1 MAVELAYQNPELIQ
15 KRQPEIDAFKPML
28 IEGEGVTTPPVGEL
42 SLVLPEEVPGTQE
55 ANSEDNVVELKLIVG
70 GLKEVTKDKVK
81 AFEPGSND
89 VINVKN
95 DSASIIAAFEKTK
108 SGGGSTWSVCDC
120 GCGREAKFGN
130 CANIGY
136 IRLDRR
142 KAA

>member
-1 MAVELAYQNPELIQ
+1 MALELAYQNPEFNQ
-15 KRQPEIDAFKPML
+15 GRQPEIGLFKPVV
-28 IEGEGVTTPPVGEL
+28 IEGGGDTTPPSGEL
-42 SLVLPEEVPGTQE
+42 SLVLPKEELDTRELSPTDEATEQE
-55 ANSEDNVVELKLIVG
+55 LIIS
-70 GLKEVTKDKVK
+70 GLKKATKDNKKIIVPDSQD
-81 AFEPGSND
+81 ESNTRE
-89 VINVKN
+89 KN
-95 DSASIIAAFEKTK
+95 TSIIAALAKTK